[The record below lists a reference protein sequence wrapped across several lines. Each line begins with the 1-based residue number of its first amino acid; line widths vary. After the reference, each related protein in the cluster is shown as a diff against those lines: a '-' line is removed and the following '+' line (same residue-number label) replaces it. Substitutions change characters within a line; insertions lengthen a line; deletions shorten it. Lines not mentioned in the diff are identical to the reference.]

1 MGDFSRNFTFLHCDF
16 EHDAARHVTVDDGID
31 ERLVRHARGLRHFQ
45 LVRIPYIPF
54 SAICSI
60 WSGSFHFGNYHF
72 FDRYHRRCAIYHRSS
87 TSMSMLPFTCQRF
100 AGAPSR
106 LSWSLLN
113 KMLFQEP
120 CVFKTWKSSS
130 AWFCRE
136 STRSSR

>member
-1 MGDFSRNFTFLHCDF
+1 MGDFSRNFTFLHRDF

-72 FDRYHRRCAIYHRSS
+72 FKNISKRYCLRLVSS
-87 TSMSMLPFTCQRF
+87 
-100 AGAPSR
+100 GA
-106 LSWSLLN
+106 LSHDQN
-113 KMLFQEP
+113 EP
-120 CVFKTWKSSS
+120 DS
-130 AWFCRE
+130 
-136 STRSSR
+136 